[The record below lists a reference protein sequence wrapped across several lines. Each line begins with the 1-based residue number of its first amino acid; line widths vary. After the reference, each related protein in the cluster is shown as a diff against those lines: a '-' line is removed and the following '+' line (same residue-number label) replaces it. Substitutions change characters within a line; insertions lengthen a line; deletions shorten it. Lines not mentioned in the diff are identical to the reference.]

1 MEFLLPS
8 VTELVESVTE
18 LVESVTELVESV
30 TELVEVELI
39 RKNNETIPA
48 KIQRTFNKA
57 HLSKLR
63 SQKTLYTLR

>member
-1 MEFLLPS
+1 MEFLSP
-8 VTELVESVTE
+8 SVTE

-57 HLSKLR
+57 HMPKLR
-63 SQKTLYTLR
+63 SKKTLYAIRRW